1 MTARDLGLLALR
13 VGVGGTLF
21 APRRPKTP
29 VRLVR
34 RRGPG
39 ADGRGDVRTAW
50 IPPGQRKRDRRR
62 SGRSRLAVR
71 SWRPGSGLRG
81 AAAAVAGKMIVAS
94 SRHAASGFFN
104 SKGGFEF
111 PAVLGW
117 SAVALALTG
126 PGAVSLDHVLGH
138 RFNRSW
144 MRNIALAAVAL
155 GRAPRSSPNGARTVA
170 AQTPAYSPVTPAWL
184 PDPCNP
190 DLCGPTRSRFGGG
203 RASR

>member
-21 APRRPKTP
+21 AH
-29 VRLVR
+29 
-34 RRGPG
+34 G
-39 ADGRGDVRTAW
+39 AQKLFGWFGGTGLEQTGAMFEQL
-50 IPPGQRKRDRRR
+50 GF
-62 SGRSRLAVR
+62 
-71 SWRPGSGLRG
+71 RPGKGNAIAAGLGEAGGGALLAAGLGTPG
-81 AAAAVAGKMIVAS
+81 AAAAVAGTMIVAS
-94 SRHAASGFFN
+94 SMHAASGFFN

-144 MRNIALAAVAL
+144 MRNIALAAVAPAAL
-155 GRAPRSSPNGARTVA
+155 AVIAKRRRTVA
-170 AQTPAYSPVTPAWL
+170 SQTPPTQTPA
-184 PDPCNP
+184 
-190 DLCGPTRSRFGGG
+190 TR
-203 RASR
+203 AYAA

>member
-21 APRRPKTP
+21 AHGAQKLFGWFGGAGLEQTGAMFEQLGFLPGKGNAIAAGLGEAGGGALLAAGLGTP
-29 VRLVR
+29 
-34 RRGPG
+34 
-39 ADGRGDVRTAW
+39 
-50 IPPGQRKRDRRR
+50 
-62 SGRSRLAVR
+62 
-71 SWRPGSGLRG
+71 G
-81 AAAAVAGKMIVAS
+81 AAAAVAGTMIVAS
-94 SRHAASGFFN
+94 SMHAASGFFN

-144 MRNIALAAVAL
+144 MRNIALAAVAPAAL
-155 GRAPRSSPNGARTVA
+155 AVIAKRRRTVA
-170 AQTPAYSPVTPAWL
+170 AQTPPVQTPATRTYAAQ
-184 PDPCNP
+184 PDPASEEAS
-190 DLCGPTRSRFGGG
+190 SR
-203 RASR
+203 